1 MDPQLNA
8 ELNALIGINP
18 TLDKLA
24 AEFQEAARALDHLDA
39 CAAAFAQLDLE
50 DHIEECDTAF
60 ERMGKQKKD

>member
-18 TLDKLA
+18 TLDKLT

-39 CAAAFAQLDLE
+39 CDAAFAQLDLE